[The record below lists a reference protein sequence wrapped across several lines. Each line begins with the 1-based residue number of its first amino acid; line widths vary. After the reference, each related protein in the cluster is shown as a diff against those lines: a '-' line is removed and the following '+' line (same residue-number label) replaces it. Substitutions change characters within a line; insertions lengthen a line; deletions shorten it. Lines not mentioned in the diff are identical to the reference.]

1 MTTYK
6 NGRPIHLPQLH
17 APIHEILTKLDDM
30 NITYEICKID
40 PNILNP
46 LQHIVY
52 SNEIK
57 KQTENDPIWIDDKN
71 NVLDGHHRY
80 VFSLSNNEPI
90 NAIKLNTDERTA
102 CRILN
107 KIQDIFEYE
116 QQRSMEEVIG
126 DDYINDQNAA
136 NSGENRGE
144 FLDLMEKD
152 SASIETDSESD
163 SNNPKTIVA
172 YRKDPIKEDSIIGN
186 FFTLTPVD
194 GYKKYQI
201 DFDNLLDT
209 NDLGITYKSNQIPV
223 EVLAKTWFP
232 HINFEKLGEEYGMP
246 AINLKNKAIAHKAIK
261 MGYDGIKYG
270 ETLIQGLK

>member
-1 MTTYK
+1 
-6 NGRPIHLPQLH
+6 
-17 APIHEILTKLDDM
+17 
-30 NITYEICKID
+30 
-40 PNILNP
+40 
-46 LQHIVY
+46 
-52 SNEIK
+52 
-57 KQTENDPIWIDDKN
+57 
-71 NVLDGHHRY
+71 
-80 VFSLSNNEPI
+80 
-90 NAIKLNTDERTA
+90 
-102 CRILN
+102 
-107 KIQDIFEYE
+107 
-116 QQRSMEEVIG
+116 MEEVIG